1 VDATEAPPR
10 PSAPRRPGE
19 KYARAEVSLSTL
31 REVALAAAEASM
43 PVDVAGSLIAEAAL
57 LLERLDRRRIRS
69 AATLL
74 DRAAARS
81 RATSGLSAAG
91 ADYLRALSCRTWRR
105 NQPELDL
112 PVRLLERLD
121 GRADRLVGRTEL
133 IESAIRWEIA
143 AVLTGRTMSCWGSE
157 TVLAGFRGAA

>member
-1 VDATEAPPR
+1 VRSP
-10 PSAPRRPGE
+10 
-19 KYARAEVSLSTL
+19 
-31 REVALAAAEASM
+31 AA
-43 PVDVAGSLIAEAAL
+43 
-57 LLERLDRRRIRS
+57 
-69 AATLL
+69 LL

-81 RATSGLSAAG
+81 RATQALSAAS

-112 PVRLLERLD
+112 PVRLL
-121 GRADRLVGRTEL
+121 DRLAGREGEVLAHVEL

-157 TVLAGFRGAA
+157 TILAGFRGAA